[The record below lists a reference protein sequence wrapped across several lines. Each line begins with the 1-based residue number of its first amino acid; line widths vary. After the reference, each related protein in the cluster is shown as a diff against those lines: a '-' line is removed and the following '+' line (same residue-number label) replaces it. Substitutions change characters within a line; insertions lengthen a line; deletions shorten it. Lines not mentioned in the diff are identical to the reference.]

1 METAFDEK
9 ADAKLIRGPNSIITW
24 LLGEEEEEED
34 EKALDSKRS
43 FVFSKVSANS
53 HSKIDT

>member
-24 LLGEEEEEED
+24 LLGEEEEED